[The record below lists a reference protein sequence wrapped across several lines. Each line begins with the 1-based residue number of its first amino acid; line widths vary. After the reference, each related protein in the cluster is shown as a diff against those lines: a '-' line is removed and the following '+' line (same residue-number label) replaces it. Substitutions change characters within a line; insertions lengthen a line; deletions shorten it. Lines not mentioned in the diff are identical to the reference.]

1 MASHLGTHATIAH
14 SWGWLAIANT
24 AGCRRRCEHKF
35 GRTSTSSLWLR
46 PVDSCMPQSSTKSVF
61 QLDYP
66 TMSALSILLVAL
78 GACALARLLLPSF
91 PRNDKSG
98 SGIRHYPHIIPF
110 LGLDLGIQIWM
121 DFYRGQYS
129 EGTRRRHVSCGRT
142 FSARNLRKEYIYT
155 IEPQNILTITKHRSN
170 SFEKSDWASEAA
182 KHIGSGIL
190 LNEGEAWSRSRKM
203 LKPIFSSKVTD
214 DPTVTLEPHVSR
226 LIVQMK
232 FLIETEG
239 TFEFQRLADMFML
252 DVVTEFLFGKSTC
265 CLEFPRGPEGEE
277 GVKFLMLVRS
287 FDGPSASVMAL
298 GQSAR
303 ISLLLS
309 KRQLNETVVGMKAFF
324 RRKLVDVMSSTED
337 SSSRNAPWSV
347 FRMMKAEGI
356 PDEQVQA
363 ELQNIF
369 FAGWDTTSVLLANT
383 VYALLRHQ
391 NVQRRLREEIGA
403 FHGMAPTKQ
412 DLNRMEYLRLV
423 INEGVCLLS
432 PLPPENSTV
441 SAQHSCPG
449 LYDLSRT
456 SVSDPVLPCVVQL
469 FASTRRS
476 ARTREE
482 PKSTPPF
489 RGEAAKTT
497 KPPSLSGRGRLSSG
511 PRTL

>member
-1 MASHLGTHATIAH
+1 MSGA
-14 SWGWLAIANT
+14 GWPLPTQLAV
-24 AGCRRRCEHKF
+24 
-35 GRTSTSSLWLR
+35 
-46 PVDSCMPQSSTKSVF
+46 VDVVNINWAELQRVPYGYVPSILVCLKSQQKVF
-61 QLDYP
+61 FKLDCP
-66 TMSALSILLVAL
+66 TMSAFSILLVAL

-98 SGIRHYPHIIPF
+98 SGLRHYPHTIPF
-110 LGLDLGIQIWM
+110 LGLDLVIRIWV

-129 EGTRRRHVSCGRT
+129 EGTRGRHVSCGRT
-142 FSARNLRKEYIYT
+142 FSARNLRTEYIYT
-155 IEPQNILTITKHRSN
+155 IEPQNILTITKHRSS

-182 KHIGSGIL
+182 KHIGNGIL

-214 DPTVTLEPHVSR
+214 DPTVLEPHISR

-239 TFEFQRLADMFML
+239 SFEFQRLADMFML
-252 DVVTEFLFGKSTC
+252 DVVTELLFGKSTC
-265 CLEFPRGPEGEE
+265 CLGFPRGPEGEE

-309 KRQLNETVVGMKAFF
+309 KRQLNETVAGMKAFF
-324 RRKLVDVMSSTED
+324 RRKLADIMSSTEY
-337 SSSRNAPWSV
+337 SSSRNTPWSV
-347 FRMMKAEGI
+347 FRMMKAGGI

-383 VYALLRHQ
+383 LYALLRHQ

-403 FHGMAPTKQ
+403 LHGMPPTKQ
-412 DLNRMEYLRLV
+412 DLNRMQYLRFVL
-423 INEGVCLLS
+423 NEGMCTPLELLPPPPRNQQSVHNILVQTCMTYHALSFPTQSYLASCSSS
-432 PLPPENSTV
+432 PLLAGHLALAKSQSRHHPSTGRRPRRPNPHRCSGGDDYHLV
-441 SAQHSCPG
+441 H
-449 LYDLSRT
+449 
-456 SVSDPVLPCVVQL
+456 VL
-469 FASTRRS
+469 FES
-476 ARTREE
+476 
-482 PKSTPPF
+482 
-489 RGEAAKTT
+489 
-497 KPPSLSGRGRLSSG
+497 
-511 PRTL
+511 